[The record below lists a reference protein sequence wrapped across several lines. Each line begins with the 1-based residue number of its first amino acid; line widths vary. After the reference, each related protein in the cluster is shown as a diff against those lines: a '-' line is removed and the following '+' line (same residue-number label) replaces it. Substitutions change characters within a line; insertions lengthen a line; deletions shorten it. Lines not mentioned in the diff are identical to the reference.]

1 METLPQNSYQYLN
14 LNSFDYKYTLSQTTF
29 DLSNAISDLCP
40 VEEQRN
46 LKKKDKSVISTSTVA
61 DKKKK
66 KQNKNNKKKVKELV
80 AKWYKTL
87 IEPYVNGQKLSN
99 ILINYA
105 CSAFRYAEGELTI
118 WKM

>member
-14 LNSFDYKYTLSQTTF
+14 LNTFDYKYTLFQTTF

-66 KQNKNNKKKVKELV
+66 KQNKNNKKKVKEEVVDLRQIGRAHV
-80 AKWYKTL
+80 
-87 IEPYVNGQKLSN
+87 
-99 ILINYA
+99 
-105 CSAFRYAEGELTI
+105 
-118 WKM
+118 

>member
-1 METLPQNSYQYLN
+1 MCMEKNKMTG
-14 LNSFDYKYTLSQTTF
+14 
-29 DLSNAISDLCP
+29 
-40 VEEQRN
+40 E
-46 LKKKDKSVISTSTVA
+46 LKKLEAEDLIVVRDSEEFSDVLENLVKKD
-61 DKKKK
+61 
-66 KQNKNNKKKVKELV
+66 KKKVKELV